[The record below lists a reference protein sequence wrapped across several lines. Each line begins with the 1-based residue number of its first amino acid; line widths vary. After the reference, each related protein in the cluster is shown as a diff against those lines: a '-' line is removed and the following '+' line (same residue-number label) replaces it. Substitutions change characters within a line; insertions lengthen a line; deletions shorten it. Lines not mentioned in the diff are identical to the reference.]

1 MMNFIKTLKDNGYQ
15 MQDTPFSSKNVIEAQ
30 KELVK
35 SGYPFLPLEFI
46 SFLKSYNGLRGEDSA
61 ILGVLPRDKGLD
73 IITFNEIHNGSKDM
87 VILGYDDFCFLVY
100 DELQKDYVLVD
111 RETGDELES
120 FSAEGLPEGLSSIL
134 HY

>member
-1 MMNFIKTLKDNGYQ
+1 MMNFIQTLKENGYKVQ
-15 MQDTPFSSKNVIEAQ
+15 ETRFAQKDVIETQ

-35 SGYPFLPLEFI
+35 QGYPFLPLEFI

-61 ILGVLPRDKGLD
+61 ILGVLPKDKGLD
-73 IITFNEIHNGSKDM
+73 IVTFNEIHNGSKDM

>member
-1 MMNFIKTLKDNGYQ
+1 MMNFIQTLKENGYKVQ
-15 MQDTPFSSKNVIEAQ
+15 ETRFAQKDVIETQ

-35 SGYPFLPLEFI
+35 QGYPFLPLEFI

-61 ILGVLPRDKGLD
+61 ILGVLPKDKGLD
-73 IITFNEIHNGSKDM
+73 IVTFNEIHNGSKDM
-87 VILGYDDFCFLVY
+87 VILGYDDFCFFVY
-100 DELQKDYVLVD
+100 DEFQKDYLLVD
-111 RETGDELES
+111 RETGDGLES

>member
-1 MMNFIKTLKDNGYQ
+1 MMNFIQTLKENGYKVQ
-15 MQDTPFSSKNVIEAQ
+15 ETRFAQKDVIETQ

-35 SGYPFLPLEFI
+35 QGYPFLPLEFI

-61 ILGVLPRDKGLD
+61 ILGVLPKDKGLD
-73 IITFNEIHNGSKDM
+73 IVTFNEIHNGSKDM
-87 VILGYDDFCFLVY
+87 VILGYDDFCFFVY
-100 DELQKDYVLVD
+100 DEFQKDYLLVD

>member
-1 MMNFIKTLKDNGYQ
+1 MMNLINILKENGYEVEE
-15 MQDTPFSSKNVIEAQ
+15 TPFAKQDVIETQ
-30 KELVK
+30 KQLVRM
-35 SGYPFLPLEFI
+35 GYPFLPLEFV

-61 ILGVLPRDKGLD
+61 VLGIDPKDKSLD

-100 DELQKDYVLVD
+100 DEKEKDYLLVD
-111 RETGDELES
+111 RDTGDELES
-120 FSAEGLPEGLSSIL
+120 FSVDGLPEALSSIV

>member
-1 MMNFIKTLKDNGYQ
+1 MNFIQTLKENGYKVQ
-15 MQDTPFSSKNVIEAQ
+15 ETRFAQKDVIETQ

-35 SGYPFLPLEFI
+35 QGYPFLPLEFI

-61 ILGVLPRDKGLD
+61 ILGVLPKDKGLD
-73 IITFNEIHNGSKDM
+73 IVTFNEIHNGSKDM
-87 VILGYDDFCFLVY
+87 VILGYDDFCFFVY
-100 DELQKDYVLVD
+100 DEFQKDYLLVD

>member
-1 MMNFIKTLKDNGYQ
+1 MMNFIQTLKENGYQ
-15 MQDTPFSSKNVIEAQ
+15 TQSTPFSKQDVIESQ

-35 SGYPFLPLEFI
+35 KGYPFLPLEFI

-61 ILGVLPRDKGLD
+61 VLGIAPKDNSLD
-73 IITFNEIHNGSKDM
+73 IITFNEMHNESDDM

-100 DELQKDYVLVD
+100 DEQEKDYLLID
-111 RETGDELES
+111 RTTGDELES
-120 FSAEGLPEGLSSIL
+120 FSADGLSEALNSIL

>member
-1 MMNFIKTLKDNGYQ
+1 MMNLINTLKKNGYEVQ
-15 MQDTPFSSKNVIEAQ
+15 EGPFTKRNVIETQ

-35 SGYPFLPLEFI
+35 SGYPFLPIEFLT
-46 SFLKSYNGLRGEDSA
+46 FLQSYNGLRGEDSA
-61 ILGVLPRDKGLD
+61 VLGIDPRDKGLD
-73 IITFNEIHNGSKDM
+73 IVVFNEIHNGSKDM

-100 DELQKDYVLVD
+100 DERQKDYFLVD

-120 FSAEGLPEGLSSIL
+120 FSAEGLAEGLNSIL